1 MIETFLRDLREPKYI
16 HVLINSFRDFR
27 CALREFVDGMLT
39 LTVVSLFT
47 SVSPSR
53 ACVR

>member
-1 MIETFLRDLREPKYI
+1 MIETFFRDLPQSEYI

-39 LTVVSLFT
+39 Q
-47 SVSPSR
+47 
-53 ACVR
+53 